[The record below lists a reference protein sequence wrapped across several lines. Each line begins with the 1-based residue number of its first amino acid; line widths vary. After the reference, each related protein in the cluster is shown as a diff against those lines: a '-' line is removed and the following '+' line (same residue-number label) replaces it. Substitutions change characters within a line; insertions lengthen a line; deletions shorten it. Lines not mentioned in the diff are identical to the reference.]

1 MRKIQLRDD
10 LKLEEQNLLVTVD
23 KFFLSQLDN
32 KILKLTNEIKELME
46 KNISIIQPS
55 KSLVREM
62 IKFTRYG
69 EMLDILQKTNQ
80 ESKNKY
86 KMEDLGVSIIHRD

>member
-1 MRKIQLRDD
+1 
-10 LKLEEQNLLVTVD
+10 
-23 KFFLSQLDN
+23 
-32 KILKLTNEIKELME
+32 
-46 KNISIIQPS
+46 
-55 KSLVREM
+55 M

-86 KMEDLGVSIIHRD
+86 KMEDLGVVNNTQRLITLVKIDLEKYMLEYENTFEAYNDVQNQSCCSRK

>member
-1 MRKIQLRDD
+1 
-10 LKLEEQNLLVTVD
+10 
-23 KFFLSQLDN
+23 
-32 KILKLTNEIKELME
+32 ME

-80 ESKNKY
+80 ESRPKTRKRI
-86 KMEDLGVSIIHRD
+86 LPVS